1 MEHWNLYDRAAESI
15 PFNLRGYDGKVA
27 VYYGINDDPIK
38 AGMDS
43 IPGLDRV
50 LDLTHGYPVIHARI
64 QEYEG
69 FGYRTFCGW
78 LQVITSVYFD
88 SQDGE
93 MVETNKIFSVDIA
106 PTFGESDVP
115 FFSSGFSPELFDAP
129 CLNLG
134 NHSELYWTA
143 DAFLTSIPIK
153 SRDEG
158 ISRLLGFRWG
168 YSENNIPDQKP
179 TPFPLEITNAQVWND
194 HLPFLQ
200 EKYSNWKFNNA

>member
-1 MEHWNLYDRAAESI
+1 MGHWNFYDKTAEVI

-27 VYYGINDDPIK
+27 VYYGVNDDPVR

-43 IPGLDRV
+43 IPGLNNV
-50 LDLTHGYPVIHARI
+50 LDMTYGYPVIHARI

-69 FGYRTFCGW
+69 SGYRTFCGW
-78 LQVITSVYFD
+78 LQVITSVYID
-88 SQDGE
+88 EQNGKR
-93 MVETNKIFSVDIA
+93 VEANKIFSVDIA
-106 PTFGESDVP
+106 PTFNESDLP
-115 FFSSGFSPELFDAP
+115 FFSSGFMPELFDAP

-134 NHSELYWTA
+134 NHTELHWTA

-158 ISRLLGFRWG
+158 VTRLLGFRWG
-168 YSENNIPDQKP
+168 YSENNTPDQKP
-179 TPFPLEITNAQVWND
+179 KPIPLQVTDAQVWND

-200 EKYSNWKFNNA
+200 EKYSNWKFNNG